1 MNNCDRVW
9 LMIAWC
15 TTLLAFGYFNSPNFE
30 YGNTL
35 IFMIGATILFW
46 AWYVMMQPLLT
57 KTFLNFLL
65 LLRKHDEEI
74 KGLINFKGIY
84 EKIRIPK
91 FVLQLVDKAKNNKA
105 KADEV
110 FKNDKK
116 IY

>member
-9 LMIAWC
+9 LMLAWV
-15 TTLLAFGYFNSPNFE
+15 TSLLAFAYYNSITFE
-30 YGNTL
+30 NAQVL

-46 AWYVMMQPLLT
+46 AWYVMLGPALT
-57 KTFLNFLL
+57 TIFLNFALH
-65 LLRKHDEEI
+65 LRTQDNEI
-74 KGLINFKGIY
+74 KKLINFKGIY